1 MKPVT
6 CVLLSLAATFA
17 AQSAPPS
24 HQGHVFDASVPHRVH
39 VSYLLFLPA
48 SYAIKRQSQ
57 WPLILYL
64 HGGSLRGDDVE
75 RLKTLGL
82 PHKLESEPDFP
93 FVVVS
98 PQCPSGEIWTD
109 AEAVDALLE
118 RITHDY
124 RIDPDRI
131 YVTGHSMGGRG
142 ALYFAYRLPSRFA
155 AVIAVSPLS
164 PINEWAR
171 TLAHVPLWLFHG
183 TADTLAPV
191 ADTNDLVQSIKAAGG
206 HPRFDSLPGRDHFI
220 LDVYE
225 RPNIYEWLLQQKRSK
240 HADSSSRNAVNFS
253 STRPTKLRLQP
264 YDVIRVYDEAGNVIE
279 THEHAGDFKEPRNV
293 ACQPAAFSG
302 IFPLSRQK

>member
-1 MKPVT
+1 
-6 CVLLSLAATFA
+6 
-17 AQSAPPS
+17 
-24 HQGHVFDASVPHRVH
+24 VH

-48 SYAIKRQSQ
+48 SYATKRQSQ

-93 FVVVS
+93 FVVIS

-164 PINEWAR
+164 PITEWAGI
-171 TLAHVPLWLFHG
+171 LAHVPLWLFHG
-183 TADTLAPV
+183 TADKLAPV
-191 ADTNDLVQSIKAAGG
+191 ADTNELVQAIKAAGG
-206 HPRFDSLPGRDHFI
+206 HLRFDSLPGRDHFI

-225 RPNIYEWLLQQKRSK
+225 RPDIYQWLLQQKRSK
-240 HADSSSRNAVNFS
+240 ADSSSINAVNLS
-253 STRPTKLRLQP
+253 SARTTKRFPSPRCASAIQIVCPRESIADTQPQLQPALLRLSAMSSQ
-264 YDVIRVYDEAGNVIE
+264 YFRWRR
-279 THEHAGDFKEPRNV
+279 KW
-293 ACQPAAFSG
+293 AA
-302 IFPLSRQK
+302 